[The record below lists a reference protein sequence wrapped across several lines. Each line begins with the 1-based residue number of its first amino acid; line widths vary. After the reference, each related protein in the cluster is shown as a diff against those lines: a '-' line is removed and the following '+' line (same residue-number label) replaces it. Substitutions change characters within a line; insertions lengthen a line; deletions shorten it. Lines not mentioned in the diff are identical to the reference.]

1 MDTKKSPKLMR
12 LKEVLVTT
20 SLGWI
25 PTTLG
30 AKLRNLAYR
39 TIFRRLGDSV
49 FIQNSV
55 EFIGAS
61 NIEVGDG
68 VYIFNNVRIDTP
80 DNNSKICFG
89 DCVALERGV
98 DIGRLENTYIE
109 IGERTFIGPYTCI
122 AGPGNIKIGKDC
134 LIAAHSGIVA
144 NNHNF
149 STSTQTIRE
158 QGIICKGIVIED
170 DCWLGYGVKV
180 LDGVTIGKGSVI
192 GAGAVITKDIPP
204 YSVAVGV
211 PARPISN
218 RKSSQSIS
226 SQNSKDGSN
235 FLLSVINAL
244 TEVEKTTDLL
254 YQCLQT
260 ANSNSPPQ
268 SIFENLLHTLLNR
281 IHQVMQVDTVTVLL
295 QTESEQ
301 QLTVCATLGLEEEIA
316 QSIRIPIGYGFA
328 GNIAARSES
337 IIVED
342 LSQVEVVSP
351 VLRNKGIQ
359 SMVGVPILVA
369 NQMIGVFHI
378 GTLSHRHFTTEDAQQ
393 LQAVADRLGLAI
405 APLLES
411 WKLNNRNQTHNG
423 SSNGKYAGIR
433 SE

>member
-1 MDTKKSPKLMR
+1 MDTKKFTKLMR
-12 LKEVLVTT
+12 LKEILVTT

-30 AKLRNLAYR
+30 VKLRNLAYR
-39 TIFRRLGDSV
+39 TIFRRLGKSV
-49 FIQNSV
+49 FIQNGA
-55 EFIGAS
+55 EFIGTS

-68 VYIFNNVRIDTP
+68 VYIFSNVRIDTP

-98 DIGRLENTYIE
+98 DIGRLENTCIE

-122 AGPGNIKIGKDC
+122 AGPGDIKIGKDC

-149 STSTQTIRE
+149 SVSTQTIRE
-158 QGIICKGIVIED
+158 QGIISKGIVIED

-218 RKSSQSIS
+218 RKSSQLVD

-235 FLLSVINAL
+235 FPMSVINAL

-254 YQCLQT
+254 HQCLQT
-260 ANSNSPPQ
+260 AKSNNSPQ
-268 SIFENLLHTLLNR
+268 SIFENLLHTLLDC

-295 QTESEQ
+295 RESGQ
-301 QLTVCATLGLEEEIA
+301 QLAVCATLGLEAEIA
-316 QSIRIPIGYGFA
+316 EGIRIPIGRGFA
-328 GNIAARSES
+328 GKIAARSES

-351 VLRNKGIQ
+351 VLRTKGIQ
-359 SMVGVPILVA
+359 SMVGVPILVE

-378 GTLSHRHFTTEDAQQ
+378 GTLIHRHFTTDDTQ
-393 LQAVADRLGLAI
+393 LLQTIADRLGLAI

-411 WKLNNRNQTHNG
+411 WKLNNHNQTQYG
-423 SSNGKYAGIR
+423 FSNGKYAGVR